1 MLKSKIL
8 TKYSTEIATA
18 PLFEIL
24 SIDLVFLSPSKNQS
38 KAAFMNSTNLF
49 SGDAKNGNYTTNMSF
64 SPSSEGGVWILEY
77 LIVCDK
83 PGRELMQLRLGR

>member
-24 SIDLVFLSPSKNQS
+24 YVNLDG
-38 KAAFMNSTNLF
+38 STRELNTYYIY
-49 SGDAKNGNYTTNMSF
+49 YTTNKM
-64 SPSSEGGVWILEY
+64 
-77 LIVCDK
+77 LIIGLFMC
-83 PGRELMQLRLGR
+83 

>member
-24 SIDLVFLSPSKNQS
+24 YKFLRAIIGELFPLMYDEVNGVNPS
-38 KAAFMNSTNLF
+38 
-49 SGDAKNGNYTTNMSF
+49 
-64 SPSSEGGVWILEY
+64 E
-77 LIVCDK
+77 
-83 PGRELMQLRLGR
+83 

>member
-24 SIDLVFLSPSKNQS
+24 YI
-38 KAAFMNSTNLF
+38 
-49 SGDAKNGNYTTNMSF
+49 
-64 SPSSEGGVWILEY
+64 ILE
-77 LIVCDK
+77 V
-83 PGRELMQLRLGR
+83 LRCKYGLEGNKCKYVTTRL